1 MTEGPQRHVRL
12 RLARR
17 RTAPARVRV
26 RVREEGP
33 APGADPTPEPEPA
46 PEPDAEPAPD
56 GRPAPAADPSR
67 ARRVINRVR
76 RARWSHFITVGATA
90 LAAVAAIGGL
100 WAQAVTTFWSQQTAK
115 DQLRQSQEDQEKEER
130 VQAMAVS
137 LWVDRA
143 DDTDDTSWRLHIL
156 NRSPDPV
163 PFMQAAYLI
172 RVGGGGSARAL
183 AVSGPANAYL
193 VVNTTRLAPCTE
205 LVFSSKQAG
214 RDWGSPKGEESLPPP
229 GSRLHS
235 AQSRSLTSWTAMD
248 VRGCAGG
255 RASSLRST
263 LRSGVASLLR
273 PKRSSGRSRQKA
285 IH

>member
-1 MTEGPQRHVRL
+1 M
-12 RLARR
+12 
-17 RTAPARVRV
+17 
-26 RVREEGP
+26 
-33 APGADPTPEPEPA
+33 
-46 PEPDAEPAPD
+46 
-56 GRPAPAADPSR
+56 
-67 ARRVINRVR
+67 R

-130 VQAMAVS
+130 AQAMAVS

-193 VVNTTRLAPCTE
+193 VVNTSRLAPCTE
-205 LVFSSKQAG
+205 LVFSSKQTG
-214 RDWGSPKGEESLPPP
+214 RDWGSPKGEVPLPPP
-229 GSRLHS
+229 GSRLHFDQF
-235 AQSRSLTSWTAMD
+235 AFAYFVDRD
-248 VRGCAGG
+248 
-255 RASSLRST
+255 
-263 LRSGVASLLR
+263 
-273 PKRSSGRSRQKA
+273 GRSWLRWGQGQFAPFDTENWRRITAPSEEILWEKQTKGDPVTRPA
-285 IH
+285 ASCGGTD